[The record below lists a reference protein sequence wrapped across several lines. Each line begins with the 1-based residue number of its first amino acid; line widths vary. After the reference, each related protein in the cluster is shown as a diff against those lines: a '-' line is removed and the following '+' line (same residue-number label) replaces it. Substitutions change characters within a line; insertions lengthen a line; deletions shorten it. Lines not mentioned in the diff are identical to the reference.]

1 MGDKLQLLLFRN
13 WGLKASALLLALLV
27 WAIVSGGER
36 AYSEKTLKLP
46 VEVFNVSQNI
56 EVASLRPEEVSVSL
70 KGASK
75 FVAAVGP
82 ESHAIKIDLQNIKES
97 GKLNYFAED
106 YLDIATGVQ
115 VVAVHPKMIEVF
127 VEEFATREV
136 PVRLRFR
143 GRLPAHLRLK
153 SARAVPD
160 TVAILGYKSQVADVE
175 AVETEEVDLG
185 AVGASLSRR
194 LALKQTPQ
202 ILKFRDQRDVELQ
215 LEIEERGQ
223 RK

>member
-1 MGDKLQLLLFRN
+1 MVEKLKQLLFRN

-27 WAIVSGGER
+27 WAVVSGGER

-46 VEVFNVSQNI
+46 VEVLNVSQNI
-56 EVASLRPEEVSVSL
+56 EVVNLRPEEVTVSL

-75 FVAAVGP
+75 FVAAVAP
-82 ESHAIKIDLQNIKES
+82 ESHAIKIDLKNIKES

-106 YLDIATGVQ
+106 YLDLAADVQ

-136 PVRLRFR
+136 PVRIQFR
-143 GRLPAHLRLK
+143 GRLPANLRLR
-153 SARAVPD
+153 SARTVPD
-160 TVAILGYKSQVADVE
+160 RVAILGYKSQVADVE
-175 AVETEEVDLG
+175 AVETEDVDLG
-185 AVGASLSRR
+185 AVGGSLSRR

-215 LEIEERGQ
+215 LEIEDRGQ
-223 RK
+223 KK